1 VIYTGITH
9 IAMQDQAITESM
21 GEIVDHSFEHLAPS
35 DQMITRTRRRLLI
48 AARALREKGAVPPCV
63 DQPDIFR
70 QVRSGEA
77 VLAAEDWQTAYRDRL
92 QHVARPTGWREA
104 AE

>member
-1 VIYTGITH
+1 
-9 IAMQDQAITESM
+9 M
-21 GEIVDHSFEHLAPS
+21 
-35 DQMITRTRRRLLI
+35 

-77 VLAAEDWQTAYRDRL
+77 VLAAHDWQEAYRDRL
-92 QHVARPTGWREA
+92 LHVTRSAGWREA

>member
-1 VIYTGITH
+1 
-9 IAMQDQAITESM
+9 
-21 GEIVDHSFEHLAPS
+21 
-35 DQMITRTRRRLLI
+35 MITRTRRRLLM
-48 AARALREKGAVPPCV
+48 AARALHEKGAVPPCV

-77 VLAAEDWQTAYRDRL
+77 VRAADDWQAAYRDRMGQVL
-92 QHVARPTGWREA
+92 RPTGWKEA

>member
-1 VIYTGITH
+1 
-9 IAMQDQAITESM
+9 
-21 GEIVDHSFEHLAPS
+21 
-35 DQMITRTRRRLLI
+35 
-48 AARALREKGAVPPCV
+48 VPPVV

-77 VLAAEDWQTAYRDRL
+77 VLAADDWQAAYRDRF
-92 QHVARPTGWREA
+92 QHAVRPRGWSEA